1 MSVGEDVRPYIQSI
15 SDISLQL
22 SDIRNEIAN
31 LDLEGTQGS
40 EAYRR
45 SFATLQV
52 LSRLLHSCSCD
63 LLKAVE

>member
-1 MSVGEDVRPYIQSI
+1 MPVGEDVRPYIQSI

-22 SDIRNEIAN
+22 SDLRTEIAN
-31 LDLEGTQGS
+31 LDLEGAQGS

-52 LSRLLHSCSCD
+52 LSRLLHSYSGD